1 MLQPDYDYLFHLLMG
16 LGEYEHE
23 LPIDHILCLGNSS
36 QSDKAV
42 QDHNLVYLQKILPLY
57 VRALDYNVYYY
68 YDALESHFS
77 NLNGLSCLILTRDRK
92 STRLNSSHVS
102 ISYAVFCL

>member
-16 LGEYEHE
+16 LGEYEHQ

-42 QDHNLVYLQKILPLY
+42 QDHNLVYLITFFQPERAFLPDPDQFLRDHLY
-57 VRALDYNVYYY
+57 FRFPVGDPVRKAGDRPDAPEAL
-68 YDALESHFS
+68 
-77 NLNGLSCLILTRDRK
+77 
-92 STRLNSSHVS
+92 
-102 ISYAVFCL
+102 